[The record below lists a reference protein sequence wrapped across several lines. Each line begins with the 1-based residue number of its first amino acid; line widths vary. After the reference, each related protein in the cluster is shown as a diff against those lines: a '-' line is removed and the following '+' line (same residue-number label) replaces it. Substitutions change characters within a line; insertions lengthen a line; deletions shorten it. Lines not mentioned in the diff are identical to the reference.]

1 MIIES
6 NHPIVSVVDK
16 VREYY
21 KVNKKLGGLIT
32 VTETV
37 YQEKWGRDLL
47 VVFPKM
53 SKHDKVFINGHE
65 FIPKSDME
73 EA

>member
-6 NHPIVSVVDK
+6 NHPIISVVDK

-53 SKHDKVFINGHE
+53 SL
-65 FIPKSDME
+65 S
-73 EA
+73 